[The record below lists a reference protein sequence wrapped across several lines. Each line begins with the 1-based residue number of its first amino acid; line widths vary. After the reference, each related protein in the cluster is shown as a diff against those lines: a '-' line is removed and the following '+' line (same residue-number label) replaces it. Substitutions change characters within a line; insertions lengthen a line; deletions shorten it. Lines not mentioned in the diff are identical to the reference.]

1 MKFLRKLILWLLI
14 ALLVVII
21 AAYFLLQT
29 QWGGR
34 QASAWLSDGTGWK
47 VSFNKMN
54 HNFSSPMH
62 LQLQNVTLGRDGKPA
77 TLVAQTVD
85 IGFSSRQFSDP
96 LHADEIVLSDGTLN
110 FSPSSAA
117 LPFAADRLQL
127 RNMAFNSPESD
138 WDLSAQ
144 RVTGGVSPWAPEAGN
159 VLGKKT
165 QIQISAGSM
174 TLNGIEASNVLI
186 QGNIDNGEVSL
197 STIGADVARGTLT
210 GTAKRSAD
218 GGWQV
223 DNLRLS
229 EIRLQSDKS
238 LADFFAPLTTLP
250 SLQIGRLDVTDASL
264 QGPDWAIAG
273 LDLNLRNLTLSR
285 GDWQSQEGTLSM
297 NANEFIYGS
306 LHFLDPIL
314 NAGFSPQGIAL
325 RQFTSRWEGGM
336 VRTSGNWLRAGHA
349 LVLDDAA
356 FAGLEYTLPDNWKQ
370 LWMAPLPDWLQSLT
384 LRKFSASRNLIID
397 IEPAFPWQITALDGY
412 GGELQLVKN
421 RSWGVWS
428 GSATLNAAAA
438 TFNRIDVRRPS
449 LKLSANASTVNVNE
463 LSAFT
468 ERGILQATAAV
479 SQLPQRQ
486 VNLSLNGRGVPLNI
500 LQAWGW
506 PALPVSGDGN
516 LQLTAT
522 GSVQAD
528 APLKP
533 TVNGQLSAINME
545 KQQVAQVMHNGE
557 VSSPSP
563 LQHRRQRLPDFP
575 SPSPLSP
582 LPTGEGPVP
591 FAKPVAIKRLFVP
604 ISRNLFLSNNGLAI
618 TKILEVKKIIK
629 VPEPTKIKEQPC
641 P

>member
-47 VSFNKMN
+47 VSFNKMD
-54 HNFSSPMH
+54 HNFSSPLH

-165 QIQISAGSM
+165 Q
-174 TLNGIEASNVLI
+174 
-186 QGNIDNGEVSL
+186 GNIDNGEVSL

-223 DNLRLS
+223 DNLRLN

-356 FAGLEYTLPDNWKQ
+356 FAGLEYTLPTNWKQ

-479 SQLPQRQ
+479 SQLPQRL

-522 GSVQAD
+522 GSVLAD

-545 KQQVAQVMHNGE
+545 KQQVAQVMRNGE
-557 VSSPSP
+557 IISAPTPSAP
-563 LQHRRQRLPDFP
+563 ATTTP
-575 SPSPLSP
+575 
-582 LPTGEGPVP
+582 
-591 FAKPVAIKRLFVP
+591 
-604 ISRNLFLSNNGLAI
+604 
-618 TKILEVKKIIK
+618 
-629 VPEPTKIKEQPC
+629 
-641 P
+641 